1 MCGMTLLA
9 WSTYLKH
16 SRQKPQSIQMGVP
29 DNGIHWPSTTSYH
42 STTSKAGKQPNK
54 AFTPSSRQAK
64 DGPQKKK
71 KKRQA
76 DSSDRKRCC
85 RIAGAAARGGKV
97 VVCAVYWPGEN
108 CTGIPDFEGKEGNP
122 PTKVA
127 ISPNKHIPI

>member
-1 MCGMTLLA
+1 MVSTGHPPPHTILRRAKRENSPIRLSLLPPD
-9 WSTYLKH
+9 
-16 SRQKPQSIQMGVP
+16 RQKT
-29 DNGIHWPSTTSYH
+29 D
-42 STTSKAGKQPNK
+42 
-54 AFTPSSRQAK
+54 R
-64 DGPQKKK
+64 KKK